1 MSDVGRLVGVTAYDR
16 SGAKIGKIHQ
26 VYLDRSGQPRWVS
39 VHLGLLG
46 ISEPLVPLAGVR
58 DGDDGSVRLAVA
70 RDIVKCAP
78 SIDGAGHVTPAEE
91 AGLLEHYG
99 MSAEQT
105 TGLDAVQSP
114 SSTSGKRLL
123 DAAAAAAGIGGTAAN
138 TAARTA
144 EPESLSD
151 DCDEALRE
159 P

>member
-1 MSDVGRLVGVTAYDR
+1 MSDVGELVGATAYDL
-16 SGAKIGKIHQ
+16 SGVKIGKIHQ
-26 VYLDRSGQPRWVS
+26 VYVDRDGQPRWVS

-46 ISEPLVPLAGVR
+46 ISEPLVPLVGAG
-58 DGDDGSVRLAVA
+58 DDEDGSVRFAVA
-70 RDIVKCAP
+70 KDIVKSAP
-78 SIDGAGHVTPAEE
+78 SIDGGDHVTPAEE

-99 MSAEQT
+99 MSAEHP
-105 TGLDAVQSP
+105 TGLEAVRSL

-144 EPESLSD
+144 EPEPPSD
-151 DCDEALRE
+151 DRGDAPRK